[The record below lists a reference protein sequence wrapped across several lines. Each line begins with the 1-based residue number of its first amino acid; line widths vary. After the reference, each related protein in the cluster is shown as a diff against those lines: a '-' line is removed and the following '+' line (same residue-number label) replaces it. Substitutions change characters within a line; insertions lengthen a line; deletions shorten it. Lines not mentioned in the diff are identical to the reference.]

1 MLFLYFSCLLL
12 KLPADAS
19 STVHAAF

>member
-1 MLFLYFSCLLL
+1 MLL